1 MSDIQDNDRELANR
15 NFWTNI
21 NNRSDYIKYEFGQS
35 VELLEK
41 YLPELKSNYVE
52 LSPAFGAGELKN
64 GIIRIVNHPN
74 DWENVAQELKRSL
87 LEVSADLVAI
97 VNDDYGVWDK
107 IQQWVSWAWG
117 AIIGDFN
124 KEPTLSQTIVAGL
137 ISIIPVA
144 DQVSD
149 VRDLVANV
157 LTLTNEI
164 ERENKENW
172 INLALTAFGLI
183 PTVGSVVKTLIKVIR
198 HKDFADIKALA
209 EIMETCETYLR
220 KIGAGNQ
227 IPWKDNPI
235 RWLQTKP
242 WQELADRAKTSIQE
256 YLSELSYQFKTFG
269 SANSV
274 NFENTPSYKSL
285 DAGLDALFKRVDEI
299 ASQINDYID
308 RVAKEIIQ
316 KVDGL
321 LSTPYA
327 MAMVA
332 NGGKVTQNIHIGGG
346 GNLNAP
352 TQSTLIQKSQKAVFK
367 QMPQKRVACFNRV
380 NTDKAKKQADENIKN
395 DYPAGSKEMS
405 ADDYLNEEMD
415 RQLRQQQ
422 EGINSLTVA
431 EYDAGRKAFQAR
443 KASKGSGRGDGKD
456 QIETRDKFR
465 ADLLERYT
473 NEYKENGMSQVEAE
487 QKANTTTDNVMATLA
502 ALHNPDQLIDGN
514 LNSKVPMD
522 MGLKNV
528 NSSIGS
534 QWKNVPDDA
543 TIDPSDR
550 ERTRVGAIDEAI
562 KSIPESERA
571 NTRMNVKL
579 ERCK

>member
-74 DWENVAQELKRSL
+74 DWENVAQKLKHSL

-107 IQQWVSWAWG
+107 IQQWMSWAWG

-242 WQELADRAKTSIQE
+242 WQELADKAKTSIQE
-256 YLSELSYQFKTFG
+256 YLSKLSYQFKKFG

-274 NFENTPSYKSL
+274 NFKDRPSLKSL
-285 DAGLDALFKRVDEI
+285 DTGLDALFKRVDEI
-299 ASQINDYID
+299 AQKINDYID
-308 RVAKEIIQ
+308 QIAKEITE

-332 NGGKVTQNIHIGGG
+332 NGGKVTHTTYVNGKTTT
-346 GNLNAP
+346 NA
-352 TQSTLIQKSQKAVFK
+352 THTQKSQKAVFK
-367 QMPQKRVACFNRV
+367 QMPQKRVGCFNRV
-380 NTDKAKKQADENIKN
+380 NTDKAKTRADENIKN
-395 DYPAGSKEMS
+395 DYPAGSKKMS

-431 EYDAGRKAFQAR
+431 EYEAGRKAFQAR

-456 QIETRDKFR
+456 QEQTRKKFE
-465 ADLLERYT
+465 ADLLNRYER
-473 NEYKENGMSQVEAE
+473 EYQELGECNPEC
-487 QKANTTTDNVMATLA
+487 QKKARETTDKVMKTLA
-502 ALHNPDQLIDGN
+502 ALHNPDQILDGN

-522 MGLKNV
+522 MGLTNV

-543 TIDPSDR
+543 TIRPSDR

-562 KSIPESERA
+562 KAIPESERA

>member
-1 MSDIQDNDRELANR
+1 M
-15 NFWTNI
+15 
-21 NNRSDYIKYEFGQS
+21 
-35 VELLEK
+35 
-41 YLPELKSNYVE
+41 
-52 LSPAFGAGELKN
+52 
-64 GIIRIVNHPN
+64 
-74 DWENVAQELKRSL
+74 
-87 LEVSADLVAI
+87 
-97 VNDDYGVWDK
+97 
-107 IQQWVSWAWG
+107 SWAWG

-308 RVAKEIIQ
+308 QIAKEITE

-380 NTDKAKKQADENIKN
+380 NTDKAKKRADENIKN

-456 QIETRDKFR
+456 QEQTRKKFE
-465 ADLLERYT
+465 ADLLKRYER
-473 NEYKENGMSQVEAE
+473 EYQELGECNPEC
-487 QKANTTTDNVMATLA
+487 QKKARETTDNVMKTLA
-502 ALHNPDQLIDGN
+502 ALHNPDQLLDGEHK
-514 LNSKVPMD
+514 SKVPMD
-522 MGLKNV
+522 MGLTNV